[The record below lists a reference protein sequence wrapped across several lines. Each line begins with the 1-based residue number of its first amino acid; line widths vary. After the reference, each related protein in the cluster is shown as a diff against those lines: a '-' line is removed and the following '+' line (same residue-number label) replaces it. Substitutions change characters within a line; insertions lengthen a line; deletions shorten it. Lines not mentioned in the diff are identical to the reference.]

1 MKNLILC
8 PSILN
13 LDPADLREE
22 LPKIN
27 ASGVDMLH
35 LDLMDGSFVP
45 NFGLSLREIAS
56 VRKLTDLPIDCH
68 MMIDAPHRYVERVA
82 KLGVNICYI
91 HPESEKIPSATL
103 EMIAELGMSPGL
115 VLNPCTSIS
124 QVEDMLPIID
134 YLMVM
139 GVNPGFAGRD
149 FMDYLLPKFKR
160 IAALREER
168 ALEFSIILDGG
179 TTMAV
184 MEETYRSCGVDGFV
198 LGKQEYFF
206 QERSYDESVKLIRD
220 TLGKYANEGQLLFER
235 AVAASA

>member
-13 LDPADLREE
+13 LDPADLKEE

-27 ASGVDMLH
+27 SSGVDMLH

-56 VRKLTDLPIDCH
+56 VRKHTDLPIDCH
-68 MMIDAPHRYVERVA
+68 MMIDAPHRYIKRIGE
-82 KLGVNICYI
+82 LGVNICYI

-103 EMIAELGMSPGL
+103 EQIAELGMSPGL
-115 VLNPCTSIS
+115 VLNPCTSIAA
-124 QVEDMLPIID
+124 VEDMLPIID

-149 FMDYLLPKFKR
+149 FMDYLIPKFKR
-160 IAALREER
+160 IAALRAER
-168 ALEFSIILDGG
+168 NLGFSIILDGG

-184 MEETYRSCGVDGFV
+184 MAETFRNCGVDGYV

-206 QERSYDESVKLIRD
+206 QERSYHESVELIRS
-220 TLGKYANEGQLLFER
+220 TLSQYANEEEMLLER
-235 AVAASA
+235 AIVQPA